1 MTNWL
6 QWEDW
11 KKKAEDKYDKI
22 LLKQDRQLLQP
33 NVKDI
38 EKAQFGYEVSQSAQQ
53 LYFRF

>member
-1 MTNWL
+1 M
-6 QWEDW
+6 QSSI
-11 KKKAEDKYDKI
+11 KKGEQAEYGKI

>member
-1 MTNWL
+1 MEN
-6 QWEDW
+6 W

-33 NVKDI
+33 SIKGI
-38 EKAQFGYEVSQSAQQ
+38 EKAQFGYEVSQSAQH

>member
-11 KKKAEDKYDKI
+11 KKKAEDKYGKI